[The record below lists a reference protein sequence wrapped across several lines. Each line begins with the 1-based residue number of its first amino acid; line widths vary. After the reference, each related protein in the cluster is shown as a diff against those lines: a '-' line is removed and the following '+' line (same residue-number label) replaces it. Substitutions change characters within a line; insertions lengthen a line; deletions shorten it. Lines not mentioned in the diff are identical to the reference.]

1 MEFKS
6 FLCCGK
12 KKFDD
17 MRWQRND
24 KRIFPVED
32 EKISEIIMDG
42 DVIWCNDY
50 KKYKRDWC

>member
-1 MEFKS
+1 
-6 FLCCGK
+6 
-12 KKFDD
+12 